1 MDILEQVETS
11 YVSLKGARR
20 AKERLARVR
29 IAREMEQLTD
39 EFDALV
45 LKASEH
51 GFKVS
56 RIARAMG
63 ASRTTVYQI
72 LERAKGAAPAAETLL
87 SVEQKRYTVTEGGL
101 RITLDAGDVAEI
113 LPKLGWNADTLQ
125 TFPGLLAGDFDV
137 MERADGSTLLAP
149 VVDFMPEHGKRHPV
163 AEWAYAPEHETEA
176 LAWWQAQQTEG
187 AAA

>member
-29 IAREMEQLTD
+29 IAREMEQLTN

-51 GFKVS
+51 GYKVS
-56 RIARAMG
+56 RIARTMG

-72 LERAKGAAPAAETLL
+72 LDRARGAAPAAETLL
-87 SVEQKRYTVTEGGL
+87 SVEQKRYSATEGGV
-101 RITLDAGDVAEI
+101 RITLEPDDVAEI
-113 LPKLGWNADTLQ
+113 LPKLGWNADALQ
-125 TFPGLLAGDFDV
+125 AHPELLAGDFDV
-137 MERADGSTLLAP
+137 IERGDGSALLTP